1 MELNRCDYVILAILN
16 SKGATATM
24 YGQSIYEIKDS
35 EKISKIGTIYKE
47 VKKLQK
53 FGYVAEGVKA
63 GRAKTYYL
71 TKEGIN
77 MLPAKTKKGE
87 NQL

>member
-1 MELNRCDYVILAILN
+1 MELNRCDYVILGILH
-16 SKGATATM
+16 SKGATAMM
-24 YGQSIYEIKDS
+24 YGQSIYEIKES

-77 MLPAKTKKGE
+77 IKKKKKGE

>member
-1 MELNRCDYVILAILN
+1 MELNRCDYVILEILKSENAIDM
-16 SKGATATM
+16 M
-24 YGQSIYEIKDS
+24 YGRSIYEIKDS
-35 EKISKIGTIYKE
+35 EKVSKIGTIYKE

-53 FGYVAEGVKA
+53 YGYIAEGVKA

-77 MLPAKTKKGE
+77 MLPVKKEIGR
-87 NQL
+87 L

>member
-1 MELNRCDYVILAILN
+1 MELNRCDYVILGILH
-16 SKGATATM
+16 SKGAIDIM
-24 YGQSIYEIKDS
+24 YGQSIYEIKES
-35 EKISKIGTIYKE
+35 EKVSKIGTIYKE

-53 FGYVAEGVKA
+53 YGYIAEGVKA

-77 MLPAKTKKGE
+77 MLPVKKE
-87 NQL
+87 RTNYEQ

>member
-1 MELNRCDYVILAILN
+1 MELNRCDYVILAILKSEN
-16 SKGATATM
+16 ATDMM
-24 YGQSIYEIKDS
+24 YGRSIYEIKDS
-35 EKISKIGTIYKE
+35 EKVSKIGTIYKE

-77 MLPAKTKKGE
+77 MLPDKKE
-87 NQL
+87 RINYE

>member
-1 MELNRCDYVILAILN
+1 MILGILH
-16 SKGATATM
+16 SKGATEMM

-53 FGYVAEGVKA
+53 FGYVVVPQIK
-63 GRAKTYYL
+63 
-71 TKEGIN
+71 
-77 MLPAKTKKGE
+77 
-87 NQL
+87 

>member
-1 MELNRCDYVILAILN
+1 MKLNRCDYVILGILK
-16 SKGATATM
+16 SKNATDIM
-24 YGQSIYEIKDS
+24 YGQSIYEIKES

-77 MLPAKTKKGE
+77 MLPSKKGE
-87 NQL
+87 NRL

>member
-1 MELNRCDYVILAILN
+1 MELNRCDYVILGILKSKNAIDI
-16 SKGATATM
+16 M
-24 YGQSIYEIKDS
+24 YGQSIYEIKES

-71 TKEGIN
+71 TKGGIN
-77 MLPAKTKKGE
+77 MLPVKKE
-87 NQL
+87 RISYE